1 MVNTTL
7 LLNSLPSLIMGAMVS
22 LQIALAAVVIGST
35 GGTLLA
41 LLMFYGNR
49 VTKIIAHTYIT
60 IIRGTP
66 MLVQILMLYFVLP
79 VFGISIPAFWTAV
92 IAIGLNSIA
101 YMSQTIRAGIQAVG
115 KGQIEAAQ
123 TLGFSR
129 IQIARLIILPQ
140 ALRTVLPAL
149 GNECITLIKDS
160 SLASVIGVSELTQ
173 QGSIIM
179 SKTYDA
185 LTVYL
190 GVALIYLCMTSL
202 VSLLLHLFE
211 QRNSY
216 VKN

>member
-1 MVNTTL
+1 MINTTL
-7 LLNSLPSLIMGAMVS
+7 FLNSLSPLLMGALVS
-22 LQIALAAVVIGST
+22 IQIALAAVVIGSV

-49 VTKIIAHTYIT
+49 TAKFMGYTYIT

-79 VFGISIPAFWTAV
+79 IFGISIPAFWAAV
-92 IAIGLNSIA
+92 IAIGCNSIA

-115 KGQIEAAQ
+115 TGQIEAAQ

-129 IQIARLIILPQ
+129 MQIARLIILPQ

-173 QGSIIM
+173 QGSFIM
-179 SKTYDA
+179 SRTYDA

-190 GVALIYLCMTSL
+190 GVALIYLCMTSF
-202 VSLLLHLFE
+202 VSLLLHLLE
-211 QRNSY
+211 KRITH